1 MPFGQNL
8 ANDEAPCFRRE
19 DAQAIAVGAKRAAGI
34 LLQCKYHRASIE
46 APRALVGGS
55 RQDPP
60 HARMLSRDAAQS
72 ADVLIEGLN
81 PRRMAVPKTRQR
93 KAELKVADGLEAEC
107 IGLVRAALATQKD
120 VQELDI
126 IRSWFRTRHPSLL
139 LHVRLRGSEPCTQM
153 LPLCKVDSAANPR
166 LKPTIRR
173 KTPLDETIYLAEKP
187 CPGHH
192 WARGSTRHPMSQ
204 AKVRRTSARVISRA

>member
-1 MPFGQNL
+1 MSWGVVRGADARHLDRFLKRDDRGVLLLPCGQNL

-120 VQELDI
+120 V
-126 IRSWFRTRHPSLL
+126 
-139 LHVRLRGSEPCTQM
+139 
-153 LPLCKVDSAANPR
+153 
-166 LKPTIRR
+166 
-173 KTPLDETIYLAEKP
+173 
-187 CPGHH
+187 
-192 WARGSTRHPMSQ
+192 
-204 AKVRRTSARVISRA
+204 